1 MKKLLSLVFCGLL
14 LFGCSDKYDDSA
26 LRNDLNDLENRV
38 TKLEELCK
46 QMNTNISSL
55 QKIVEA
61 LQDNLSI
68 SKVEQIS
75 DGYIIHFSDGS
86 TATIK
91 NGKNSED
98 APIIG
103 VKKDTDGIYYWT
115 LDGEWLTDEKGNK
128 VKAQGTDGKDGVDG
142 EDGNDGV
149 DGEDG
154 VDGTNGKDGK
164 DGITPQL
171 KIENGR
177 WMLSMDNGKTWTDIG
192 QATGAD
198 GKDGEDGE
206 DGTDGEDGV
215 DGKDGT
221 NGIFKSVR
229 EDDDNV
235 YFTLE
240 DDSVITIPKSDNS
253 KFAIAFDTTD
263 IAILNGGESKTI
275 SYTITDATENTVVKA
290 IAQDGWKV
298 KVNATSTDKGTITIT
313 APNPI
318 VESEILVFA
327 NDGSYRTVMVSLNCM
342 QGQINIADNSIDAT
356 PAGGTQ
362 EIKLT
367 TNLDYT
373 VEIPDNAQSWLSLA
387 PQTRALREDTIVFEV
402 TANEGIQR
410 FATVALKDEQGNTL
424 QTIIFR
430 QLGTCTEIHVETKGE
445 LENVLADY
453 DYANIESLK
462 ITGVLND
469 VDFLFIYRM
478 MPNLKN
484 LDIAEVNITAL
495 PIQAFYK
502 STNVEN
508 LILPN
513 TLITIGEEMFYQSKL
528 KTVVIPA
535 NATTIG
541 NSAFEQCASLIS
553 IDIPANVETIGT
565 AAFKGCSS
573 LTTVTFE
580 KESQLKTISGG
591 YSNPNYYGVFSD
603 CTALTS
609 IKIPASVKTIEE
621 AAFKGCSSLATVTFE
636 KGSQLKTIGGDSYS
650 SGAFSDC
657 TALTSIEIPAS
668 VETIEAAAFRGC
680 SKLATVTFEK
690 ASQLKT
696 ISTAFSSCPIIS
708 IEIPASVETIETSA
722 FRGCSKLATVTFE
735 KGSQLKTIRSA
746 DSYYPHT
753 YYGAFSFCPIT
764 SIEIPASVE
773 TIEAAAFKGCSS
785 LATVTF
791 EKGSQLKTISGDY
804 STGSTSNYSGV
815 FSDCTALKSIEIP
828 ASVETIEAAAFKG
841 CSSLTTVTFEK
852 ESQLKIIGGGYGYSY
867 SGTFYYYGAFSD
879 CTALKSIEIP
889 ASVETIEVV
898 AFKGCSSLITVT
910 FEKGSQLKII
920 GGGFRSGS
928 YHGAFCQLKNLM
940 TVDMSACTQVKTID
954 EYAFYDDSEL
964 RLFKIGTE
972 TPPTCGSS
980 AFVGINPY
988 SVLKVPSGC
997 ADTYRTTYGW
1007 KNFASIT
1014 GLDE

>member
-1 MKKLLSLVFCGLL
+1 MKKTLSLLMCGLL
-14 LFGCSDKYDDSA
+14 LLGCSDKYDDSA
-26 LRNDLNDLENRV
+26 LRNDLNDLENRL
-38 TKLEELCK
+38 TILEERCK

-55 QKIVEA
+55 QTIVTALQNNDYITSVTPITNDGKIVGYTITFA
-61 LQDNLSI
+61 KNNSI
-68 SKVEQIS
+68 TIYNGT
-75 DGYIIHFSDGS
+75 DGKDGEDGVDGEDG
-86 TATIK
+86 I
-91 NGKNSED
+91 NGKD
-98 APIIG
+98 GVAPTIG

-115 LDGEWLTDEKGNK
+115 LNGDWLTDEKGNK

-142 EDGNDGV
+142 EDGNDGAN
-149 DGEDG
+149 GEDG
-154 VDGTNGKDGK
+154 VDGTNGK

-192 QATGAD
+192 QATGA
-198 GKDGEDGE
+198 

-253 KFAIAFDTTD
+253 TFVIAFNTTD

-290 IAQDGWKV
+290 IAQDGWKA
-298 KVNATSTDKGTITIT
+298 KVNATSADKGTITIT

-373 VEIPDNAQSWLSLA
+373 VEIPDNAKSWLSLA

-580 KESQLKTISGG
+580 KESQLK
-591 YSNPNYYGVFSD
+591 
-603 CTALTS
+603 
-609 IKIPASVKTIEE
+609 
-621 AAFKGCSSLATVTFE
+621 
-636 KGSQLKTIGGDSYS
+636 
-650 SGAFSDC
+650 
-657 TALTSIEIPAS
+657 
-668 VETIEAAAFRGC
+668 
-680 SKLATVTFEK
+680 
-690 ASQLKT
+690 
-696 ISTAFSSCPIIS
+696 
-708 IEIPASVETIETSA
+708 
-722 FRGCSKLATVTFE
+722 
-735 KGSQLKTIRSA
+735 
-746 DSYYPHT
+746 
-753 YYGAFSFCPIT
+753 
-764 SIEIPASVE
+764 
-773 TIEAAAFKGCSS
+773 
-785 LATVTF
+785 
-791 EKGSQLKTISGDY
+791 
-804 STGSTSNYSGV
+804 
-815 FSDCTALKSIEIP
+815 
-828 ASVETIEAAAFKG
+828 
-841 CSSLTTVTFEK
+841 
-852 ESQLKIIGGGYGYSY
+852 IIGGGYGYSY

-889 ASVETIEVV
+889 ASVETIEAA
-898 AFKGCSSLITVT
+898 AFKGCSSLATVT

>member
-38 TKLEELCK
+38 AKLEELCK

-198 GKDGEDGE
+198 GKDGEDGA

-373 VEIPDNAQSWLSLA
+373 VEIPDNAKSWLSLA
-387 PQTRALREDTIVFEV
+387 PETRAMREDTIVFEV

-410 FATVALKDEQGNTL
+410 YATVALKDEQGNIL

-430 QLGTCTEIHVETKGE
+430 QLGMCTEIHVETKGE
-445 LENVLADY
+445 LENELAGY

-495 PIQAFYK
+495 PTQAFYNSK
-502 STNVEN
+502 NVEH

-513 TLITIGEEMFYQSKL
+513 TLITIGEEMFYQSDL
-528 KTVVIPA
+528 RSVVIPT
-535 NATTIG
+535 NVTTVG
-541 NSAFEQCASLIS
+541 YSAF
-553 IDIPANVETIGT
+553 
-565 AAFKGCSS
+565 KRCSS

-580 KESQLKTISGG
+580 KESQLKTIGG
-591 YSNPNYYGVFSD
+591 DYYYGGAFSD

-609 IKIPASVKTIEE
+609 IEIPASVETIGNTAFSDCSSLATVTFEKGSRLKTIGNNAYYRCTSLTSIEIPASVE
-621 AAFKGCSSLATVTFE
+621 TIEKKAFMHCSSLATVTFE
-636 KGSQLKTIGGDSYS
+636 KGSQLKTIAGDSYD
-650 SGAFSDC
+650 GAFSDC

-668 VETIEAAAFRGC
+668 VETIEA
-680 SKLATVTFEK
+680 
-690 ASQLKT
+690 
-696 ISTAFSSCPIIS
+696 TAFK
-708 IEIPASVETIETSA
+708 
-722 FRGCSKLATVTFE
+722 RCSKLATVTFE
-735 KGSQLKTIRSA
+735 KGSQLKTIGGGYYS
-746 DSYYPHT
+746 SYYH
-753 YYGAFSFCPIT
+753 GAFSDCSSLT

-773 TIEAAAFKGCSS
+773 TIEATAFKRCSK

-791 EKGSQLKTISGDY
+791 EKGSQLKTIGGGYY
-804 STGSTSNYSGV
+804 SSYYHGA
-815 FSDCTALKSIEIP
+815 FSDCSSLTSIEIP
-828 ASVETIEAAAFKG
+828 ASVETIEATAFKR
-841 CSSLTTVTFEK
+841 CSKLT
-852 ESQLKIIGGGYGYSY
+852 
-867 SGTFYYYGAFSD
+867 
-879 CTALKSIEIP
+879 
-889 ASVETIEVV
+889 
-898 AFKGCSSLITVT
+898 TVT

-920 GGGFRSGS
+920 GGGFDTNVGYR
-928 YHGAFCQLKNLM
+928 YIYGAFSELKNLM
-940 TVDMSACTQVKTID
+940 TVDMSACTQVEII
-954 EYAFYDDSEL
+954 EECAFYNDPEL
-964 RLFKIGTE
+964 RLFKVSTE
-972 TPPTCGSS
+972 TPPTCENN

-997 ADTYRTTYGW
+997 ANAYKAATGW

>member
-38 TKLEELCK
+38 AKLEELCK

-55 QKIVEA
+55 QKIVDA

-75 DGYIIHFSDGS
+75 DGYIIYFSDGS

-91 NGKNSED
+91 NGKDSGTI
-98 APIIG
+98 PIIG
-103 VKKDTDGIYYWT
+103 VKQDTDGIYYWT

-142 EDGNDGV
+142 EDGNDGAN
-149 DGEDG
+149 GEDG
-154 VDGTNGKDGK
+154 VDGTNGK

-198 GKDGEDGE
+198 G
-206 DGTDGEDGV
+206 TDGEDGV

-240 DDSVITIPKSDNS
+240 DDSIITIPKSDNS
-253 KFAIAFDTTD
+253 EFAIAFDTTD

-275 SYTITDATENTVVKA
+275 SYTITSATKNTVVKA

-636 KGSQLKTIGGDSYS
+636 KGSQLKTI
-650 SGAFSDC
+650 
-657 TALTSIEIPAS
+657 
-668 VETIEAAAFRGC
+668 
-680 SKLATVTFEK
+680 
-690 ASQLKT
+690 
-696 ISTAFSSCPIIS
+696 
-708 IEIPASVETIETSA
+708 
-722 FRGCSKLATVTFE
+722 
-735 KGSQLKTIRSA
+735 RSA

>member
-1 MKKLLSLVFCGLL
+1 MKKLLSLLMCGLL
-14 LFGCSDKYDDSA
+14 LFGCGDKYDDSA

-38 TKLEELCK
+38 AKLEELCK

-55 QKIVEA
+55 QKIVVA

-142 EDGNDGV
+142 EDG
-149 DGEDG
+149 
-154 VDGTNGKDGK
+154 TNGK

-198 GKDGEDGE
+198 G
-206 DGTDGEDGV
+206 TDGEDGI

-221 NGIFKSVR
+221 NGIFKSVT
-229 EDDDNV
+229 EDNDNV

-275 SYTITDATENTVVKA
+275 SYTITDATKNTVVKA

-298 KVNATSTDKGTITIT
+298 KVDATSTDKGTITIT

-342 QGQINIADNSIDAT
+342 QGQINIADNSINAT
-356 PAGGTQ
+356 SAGGTQ

-373 VEIPDNAQSWLSLA
+373 IEIPEDAQSWLSLA
-387 PQTRALREDTIVFEV
+387 PETRALREDTIVFEV
-402 TANEGIQR
+402 TANEGMQR
-410 FATVALKDEQGNTL
+410 YTTVALKDEQGKIL

-430 QLGTCTEIHVETKGE
+430 QLGTCTEVHVETKGE
-445 LENVLADY
+445 LENELAGY

-565 AAFKGCSS
+565 AVFWGCSS
-573 LTTVTFE
+573 LATVTFE
-580 KESQLKTISGG
+580 NGSQLKTIGG
-591 YSNPNYYGVFSD
+591 DSSYYGAFSY

-609 IKIPASVKTIEE
+609 IEIPASVETIEA

-636 KGSQLKTIGGDSYS
+636 NGSQLKTIGGGSSYY
-650 SGAFSDC
+650 GAFSDC

-668 VETIEAAAFRGC
+668 VETIKASAFKGC
-680 SKLATVTFEK
+680 SSLATVTFEN
-690 ASQLKT
+690 
-696 ISTAFSSCPIIS
+696 
-708 IEIPASVETIETSA
+708 
-722 FRGCSKLATVTFE
+722 
-735 KGSQLKTIRSA
+735 GSQLKTIEGGYPSSGTFA
-746 DSYYPHT
+746 DCT
-753 YYGAFSFCPIT
+753 ALT

-791 EKGSQLKTISGDY
+791 EKGSQLKTI
-804 STGSTSNYSGV
+804 
-815 FSDCTALKSIEIP
+815 
-828 ASVETIEAAAFKG
+828 
-841 CSSLTTVTFEK
+841 
-852 ESQLKIIGGGYGYSY
+852 GGGGS
-867 SGTFYYYGAFSD
+867 SYYGAF
-879 CTALKSIEIP
+879 
-889 ASVETIEVV
+889 
-898 AFKGCSSLITVT
+898 G
-910 FEKGSQLKII
+910 
-920 GGGFRSGS
+920 
-928 YHGAFCQLKNLM
+928 QLKNLM
-940 TVDMSACTQVKTID
+940 TVDMSACTQVKTIG
-954 EYAFYDDSEL
+954 ESAFDGDSEL

-972 TPPTCGSS
+972 TPPTCGRD
-980 AFVGINPY
+980 AFSGINPY

-997 ADTYRTTYGW
+997 ADAYKAKSGW
-1007 KNFASIT
+1007 NNFASIT

>member
-1 MKKLLSLVFCGLL
+1 MKKLLSLLMCGLL
-14 LFGCSDKYDDSA
+14 LFGCGDKYDDSA

-38 TKLEELCK
+38 AKLEELCK

-142 EDGNDGV
+142 EDG
-149 DGEDG
+149 
-154 VDGTNGKDGK
+154 TNGK

-198 GKDGEDGE
+198 G
-206 DGTDGEDGV
+206 TDGEDGV

-221 NGIFKSVR
+221 NGIFKSVT
-229 EDDDNV
+229 EDNDNV

-275 SYTITDATENTVVKA
+275 SYTITDATKNTVVKA

-298 KVNATSTDKGTITIT
+298 KVDATSTDKGTITIT

-342 QGQINIADNSIDAT
+342 QGQINIADNSINAT
-356 PAGGTQ
+356 SAGGTQ

-373 VEIPDNAQSWLSLA
+373 IEIPEDAQSWLSLA
-387 PQTRALREDTIVFEV
+387 PETRALREDTIVFEV
-402 TANEGIQR
+402 TANEGMQR
-410 FATVALKDEQGNTL
+410 YTTVALKDEQGKIL

-430 QLGTCTEIHVETKGE
+430 QLGTCTEVHVETKGE
-445 LENVLADY
+445 LENELAGY

-565 AAFKGCSS
+565 AVFWGCSS
-573 LTTVTFE
+573 LT
-580 KESQLKTISGG
+580 
-591 YSNPNYYGVFSD
+591 
-603 CTALTS
+603 
-609 IKIPASVKTIEE
+609 
-621 AAFKGCSSLATVTFE
+621 TVTFE
-636 KGSQLKTIGGDSYS
+636 KGSQLKTIGGGSSSYY
-650 SGAFSDC
+650 GAFSYC

-668 VETIEAAAFRGC
+668 VETIG
-680 SKLATVTFEK
+680 
-690 ASQLKT
+690 AS
-696 ISTAFSSCPIIS
+696 
-708 IEIPASVETIETSA
+708 
-722 FRGCSKLATVTFE
+722 
-735 KGSQLKTIRSA
+735 
-746 DSYYPHT
+746 
-753 YYGAFSFCPIT
+753 
-764 SIEIPASVE
+764 
-773 TIEAAAFKGCSS
+773 AFKGCSS

-791 EKGSQLKTISGDY
+791 ENGSQLKTI
-804 STGSTSNYSGV
+804 
-815 FSDCTALKSIEIP
+815 
-828 ASVETIEAAAFKG
+828 
-841 CSSLTTVTFEK
+841 
-852 ESQLKIIGGGYGYSY
+852 GGGS
-867 SGTFYYYGAFSD
+867 SYYGAF
-879 CTALKSIEIP
+879 
-889 ASVETIEVV
+889 
-898 AFKGCSSLITVT
+898 G
-910 FEKGSQLKII
+910 
-920 GGGFRSGS
+920 
-928 YHGAFCQLKNLM
+928 QLKNLM
-940 TVDMSACTQVKTID
+940 TVDMSACTQVKTIG
-954 EYAFYDDSEL
+954 ESAFDGDSEL

-972 TPPTCGSS
+972 TPPTCGRD
-980 AFVGINPY
+980 AFSGINPY

-997 ADTYRTTYGW
+997 ADAYKAKSGW
-1007 KNFASIT
+1007 NNFASIT

>member
-373 VEIPDNAQSWLSLA
+373 VEIPDNAKSWLSLA
-387 PQTRALREDTIVFEV
+387 PETRAMREDTIVFEV

-410 FATVALKDEQGNTL
+410 YATVALKDEQGNIL

-430 QLGTCTEIHVETKGE
+430 QLGMCTEIHVETKGE
-445 LENVLADY
+445 LENELADY

-495 PIQAFYK
+495 PTQAFYNSK
-502 STNVEN
+502 NVEH

-513 TLITIGEEMFYQSKL
+513 TLITIGEEMFYQSDL
-528 KTVVIPA
+528 RSVVIPT
-535 NATTIG
+535 NVTTVG
-541 NSAFEQCASLIS
+541 YSAF
-553 IDIPANVETIGT
+553 
-565 AAFKGCSS
+565 KRCSS

-580 KESQLKTISGG
+580 KESQLKTIGG
-591 YSNPNYYGVFSD
+591 DYYYGAFSD

-609 IKIPASVKTIEE
+609 IEIPASVETIGNTAFSDCSSLATVTFEKGSRLKTIGNNAYYRCTSLTSIEIPASVE
-621 AAFKGCSSLATVTFE
+621 TIEKKAFMHCSSLATVTFE
-636 KGSQLKTIGGDSYS
+636 KGSQLKTIAGDSYD
-650 SGAFSDC
+650 GAFSDC

-668 VETIEAAAFRGC
+668 VETIEA
-680 SKLATVTFEK
+680 
-690 ASQLKT
+690 
-696 ISTAFSSCPIIS
+696 TAFK
-708 IEIPASVETIETSA
+708 
-722 FRGCSKLATVTFE
+722 RCSKLATVTFE
-735 KGSQLKTIRSA
+735 KGSQLKTIGGGYSSSSHFGTYS
-746 DSYYPHT
+746 D
-753 YYGAFSFCPIT
+753 YYGAFSDCSSLT

-773 TIEAAAFKGCSS
+773 TIEATAFKRCSK

-791 EKGSQLKTISGDY
+791 EKGSQLKTIGGGYSSSSHFGTYSDY
-804 STGSTSNYSGV
+804 YGA
-815 FSDCTALKSIEIP
+815 FSDCSSLTSIEIP
-828 ASVETIEAAAFKG
+828 ASVETIEA
-841 CSSLTTVTFEK
+841 T
-852 ESQLKIIGGGYGYSY
+852 
-867 SGTFYYYGAFSD
+867 AFSD
-879 CTALKSIEIP
+879 CSKLA
-889 ASVETIEVV
+889 
-898 AFKGCSSLITVT
+898 TVT

-920 GGGFRSGS
+920 GGGYSSS
-928 YHGAFCQLKNLM
+928 YYYGAFLGCSSL
-940 TVDMSACTQVKTID
+940 TSIEIPASVETI
-954 EYAFYDDSEL
+954 EATAFKRCIY
-964 RLFKIGTE
+964 
-972 TPPTCGSS
+972 
-980 AFVGINPY
+980 NH
-988 SVLKVPSGC
+988 
-997 ADTYRTTYGW
+997 RTTKTNQKYPSV
-1007 KNFASIT
+1007 N
-1014 GLDE
+1014 L

>member
-1 MKKLLSLVFCGLL
+1 MKKLLSLLMCGLL
-14 LFGCSDKYDDSA
+14 LFGCGDKYDDSA

-38 TKLEELCK
+38 AKLEELCK

-142 EDGNDGV
+142 EDG
-149 DGEDG
+149 
-154 VDGTNGKDGK
+154 TNGK

-198 GKDGEDGE
+198 G
-206 DGTDGEDGV
+206 TDGEDGV

-221 NGIFKSVR
+221 NGIFKSVT
-229 EDDDNV
+229 EDNDNV

-275 SYTITDATENTVVKA
+275 SYTITDATKNTVVKA

-298 KVNATSTDKGTITIT
+298 KVDATSTDKGTITIT

-342 QGQINIADNSIDAT
+342 QGQINIADNSINAT
-356 PAGGTQ
+356 SAGGTQ

-373 VEIPDNAQSWLSLA
+373 IEIPEDAQSWLSLA
-387 PQTRALREDTIVFEV
+387 PETRALREDTIVFEV
-402 TANEGIQR
+402 TANEGMQR
-410 FATVALKDEQGNTL
+410 YTTVALKDEQGKIL

-430 QLGTCTEIHVETKGE
+430 QLGTCTEVHVETKGE
-445 LENVLADY
+445 LENELAGY

-565 AAFKGCSS
+565 A
-573 LTTVTFE
+573 
-580 KESQLKTISGG
+580 
-591 YSNPNYYGVFSD
+591 VFW
-603 CTALTS
+603 
-609 IKIPASVKTIEE
+609 
-621 AAFKGCSSLATVTFE
+621 GCSSLATVTFE
-636 KGSQLKTIGGDSYS
+636 NGSQLKTIGGGSYS

-668 VETIEAAAFRGC
+668 VETIEAAAFKGC
-680 SKLATVTFEK
+680 SSLATVTFENG
-690 ASQLKT
+690 SQLKT
-696 ISTAFSSCPIIS
+696 IGGGSYSSGAFSDCTALTS
-708 IEIPASVETIETSA
+708 IEIPASVETIEAAA
-722 FRGCSKLATVTFE
+722 FKGCSSLATVTFE
-735 KGSQLKTIRSA
+735 NGSQLKTIGGG
-746 DSYYPHT
+746 SYSS
-753 YYGAFSFCPIT
+753 GAFSDCTALTSIEIPASVETIKASAFKGCSSLATVTFENGSQLKTIEGGYPSSGTFADCTALT

-791 EKGSQLKTISGDY
+791 EKGSQLKTI
-804 STGSTSNYSGV
+804 
-815 FSDCTALKSIEIP
+815 
-828 ASVETIEAAAFKG
+828 
-841 CSSLTTVTFEK
+841 
-852 ESQLKIIGGGYGYSY
+852 GGGGS
-867 SGTFYYYGAFSD
+867 SYYGAF
-879 CTALKSIEIP
+879 
-889 ASVETIEVV
+889 
-898 AFKGCSSLITVT
+898 G
-910 FEKGSQLKII
+910 
-920 GGGFRSGS
+920 
-928 YHGAFCQLKNLM
+928 QLKNLM
-940 TVDMSACTQVKTID
+940 TVDMSACTQVKTIG
-954 EYAFYDDSEL
+954 ESAFDGDSEL

-972 TPPTCGSS
+972 TPPTCGRD
-980 AFVGINPY
+980 AFSGINPY

-997 ADTYRTTYGW
+997 ADAYKAKSGW
-1007 KNFASIT
+1007 NNFASIT

>member
-1 MKKLLSLVFCGLL
+1 MKKLLSLLMCGLL
-14 LFGCSDKYDDSA
+14 LFGCGDKYDDSA

-38 TKLEELCK
+38 AKLEELCK

-142 EDGNDGV
+142 EDG
-149 DGEDG
+149 
-154 VDGTNGKDGK
+154 TNGK

-198 GKDGEDGE
+198 G
-206 DGTDGEDGV
+206 TDGEDGV

-221 NGIFKSVR
+221 NGIFKSVT
-229 EDDDNV
+229 EDNDNV

-275 SYTITDATENTVVKA
+275 SYTITDATKNTVVKA

-298 KVNATSTDKGTITIT
+298 KVDATSTDKGTITIT

-342 QGQINIADNSIDAT
+342 QGQINIADNSINAT
-356 PAGGTQ
+356 SAGGTQ

-373 VEIPDNAQSWLSLA
+373 IEIPEDAQSWLSLA
-387 PQTRALREDTIVFEV
+387 PETRALREDTIVFEV
-402 TANEGIQR
+402 TANEGMQR
-410 FATVALKDEQGNTL
+410 YTTVALKDEQGKIL

-430 QLGTCTEIHVETKGE
+430 QLGTCTEVHVETKGE
-445 LENVLADY
+445 LENELAGY

-565 AAFKGCSS
+565 A
-573 LTTVTFE
+573 
-580 KESQLKTISGG
+580 
-591 YSNPNYYGVFSD
+591 VFW
-603 CTALTS
+603 
-609 IKIPASVKTIEE
+609 
-621 AAFKGCSSLATVTFE
+621 GCSSLATVTFE
-636 KGSQLKTIGGDSYS
+636 NGSQLKTIGGGSSYY
-650 SGAFSDC
+650 GAFSDC
-657 TALTSIEIPAS
+657 TAL
-668 VETIEAAAFRGC
+668 
-680 SKLATVTFEK
+680 
-690 ASQLKT
+690 
-696 ISTAFSSCPIIS
+696 
-708 IEIPASVETIETSA
+708 
-722 FRGCSKLATVTFE
+722 
-735 KGSQLKTIRSA
+735 
-746 DSYYPHT
+746 
-753 YYGAFSFCPIT
+753 T

-791 EKGSQLKTISGDY
+791 ENGSQLKTIGG
-804 STGSTSNYSGV
+804 GSSYYGA
-815 FSDCTALKSIEIP
+815 FSDCTALTSIEIP
-828 ASVETIEAAAFKG
+828 ASVETIEAAAFCFESVGTGGITATSIRNQIKSAMEEYPAVCG
-841 CSSLTTVTFEK
+841 VKAESELDGQTAKIRATVRFQQAGNYKIACVLTENDIQKTNNETLPVFNHV
-852 ESQLKIIGGGYGYSY
+852 LR
-867 SGTFYYYGAFSD
+867 
-879 CTALKSIEIP
+879 TALTDMQGVAIEP
-889 ASVETIEVV
+889 AVAEAGERSFDFEVTLNNGWDSRNCEFVIYVFKEEEDAAFIVNNGAVCPVGGKVDYKYESVE
-898 AFKGCSSLITVT
+898 
-910 FEKGSQLKII
+910 
-920 GGGFRSGS
+920 
-928 YHGAFCQLKNLM
+928 
-940 TVDMSACTQVKTID
+940 
-954 EYAFYDDSEL
+954 
-964 RLFKIGTE
+964 
-972 TPPTCGSS
+972 
-980 AFVGINPY
+980 
-988 SVLKVPSGC
+988 
-997 ADTYRTTYGW
+997 
-1007 KNFASIT
+1007 
-1014 GLDE
+1014 

>member
-1 MKKLLSLVFCGLL
+1 MKKLLSLLMCGLL
-14 LFGCSDKYDDSA
+14 LFGCGDKYDDSA

-38 TKLEELCK
+38 AKLEELCK

-142 EDGNDGV
+142 EDG
-149 DGEDG
+149 
-154 VDGTNGKDGK
+154 TNGK

-198 GKDGEDGE
+198 G
-206 DGTDGEDGV
+206 TDGEDGV

-221 NGIFKSVR
+221 NGIFKSVT
-229 EDDDNV
+229 EDNDNV

-275 SYTITDATENTVVKA
+275 SYTITDATKNTVVKA

-298 KVNATSTDKGTITIT
+298 KVDATSTDKGTITIT

-342 QGQINIADNSIDAT
+342 QGQINIADNSINAT
-356 PAGGTQ
+356 SAGGTQ

-373 VEIPDNAQSWLSLA
+373 IEIPEDAQSWLSLA
-387 PQTRALREDTIVFEV
+387 PETRALREDTIVFEV
-402 TANEGIQR
+402 TANEGMQR
-410 FATVALKDEQGNTL
+410 YTTVALKDEQGKIL

-430 QLGTCTEIHVETKGE
+430 QLGTCTEVHVETKGE
-445 LENVLADY
+445 LENELAGY

-565 AAFKGCSS
+565 AVFWGCSS
-573 LTTVTFE
+573 LATVTFE
-580 KESQLKTISGG
+580 NGSQLKTIGG
-591 YSNPNYYGVFSD
+591 GSSYYGAFSY

-609 IKIPASVKTIEE
+609 IEIPASVETIEA

-636 KGSQLKTIGGDSYS
+636 NGSQLKTIGGGSYS

-668 VETIEAAAFRGC
+668 VETIKASAFKGC
-680 SKLATVTFEK
+680 SSLATVTFEN
-690 ASQLKT
+690 
-696 ISTAFSSCPIIS
+696 
-708 IEIPASVETIETSA
+708 
-722 FRGCSKLATVTFE
+722 
-735 KGSQLKTIRSA
+735 GSQLKTIEGGYPSSGTFA
-746 DSYYPHT
+746 DCT
-753 YYGAFSFCPIT
+753 ALT

-791 EKGSQLKTISGDY
+791 EKGSQLKTI
-804 STGSTSNYSGV
+804 
-815 FSDCTALKSIEIP
+815 
-828 ASVETIEAAAFKG
+828 
-841 CSSLTTVTFEK
+841 
-852 ESQLKIIGGGYGYSY
+852 GGGGS
-867 SGTFYYYGAFSD
+867 SYYGAF
-879 CTALKSIEIP
+879 
-889 ASVETIEVV
+889 
-898 AFKGCSSLITVT
+898 G
-910 FEKGSQLKII
+910 
-920 GGGFRSGS
+920 
-928 YHGAFCQLKNLM
+928 QLKNLM
-940 TVDMSACTQVKTID
+940 TVDMSACTQVKTIG
-954 EYAFYDDSEL
+954 ESAFDGDSEL

-972 TPPTCGSS
+972 TPPTCGRD
-980 AFVGINPY
+980 AFSGINPY

-997 ADTYRTTYGW
+997 ADAYKAKSGW
-1007 KNFASIT
+1007 NNFASIT

>member
-38 TKLEELCK
+38 AKLEELCK

-55 QKIVEA
+55 QKIVDA

-75 DGYIIHFSDGS
+75 DGYIIYFSDGS

-91 NGKNSED
+91 NGKDSGTI
-98 APIIG
+98 PIIG
-103 VKKDTDGIYYWT
+103 VKQDTDGIYYWT

-142 EDGNDGV
+142 EDGNDGI

-198 GKDGEDGE
+198 G
-206 DGTDGEDGV
+206 TDGEDGV

-240 DDSVITIPKSDNS
+240 DDSIITIPKSDNS
-253 KFAIAFDTTD
+253 EFAIAFDTTD

-275 SYTITDATENTVVKA
+275 SYTITSATKNTVVKA

-342 QGQINIADNSIDAT
+342 QGQINIADNSINAT
-356 PAGGTQ
+356 SAGGTQ

-373 VEIPDNAQSWLSLA
+373 IEIPEDAQSWLSLA
-387 PQTRALREDTIVFEV
+387 PETRALREDTIVFEV
-402 TANEGIQR
+402 TANEGMQR
-410 FATVALKDEQGNTL
+410 YTTVALKDEQGKIL

-430 QLGTCTEIHVETKGE
+430 QLGTCTEVHVETKGE
-445 LENVLADY
+445 LENELAGY

-668 VETIEAAAFRGC
+668 VETIEAAAFKGC

-708 IEIPASVETIETSA
+708 IEIPASVETIEASA

>member
-1 MKKLLSLVFCGLL
+1 MKKLLSLLMCGLL
-14 LFGCSDKYDDSA
+14 LFGCGDKYDDSA

-55 QKIVEA
+55 QKIVDA

-75 DGYIIHFSDGS
+75 DGYIIYFSDGS

-91 NGKNSED
+91 NGKDSGD
-98 APIIG
+98 APVIG
-103 VKKDTDGIYYWT
+103 VKQDTDGCYYWT

-128 VKAQGTDGKDGVDG
+128 VKAQGTDGKDGIDG

-198 GKDGEDGE
+198 GKDGEDGA

-221 NGIFKSVR
+221 NGIFKSVT

-253 KFAIAFDTTD
+253 KFAIAFDATD

-275 SYTITDATENTVVKA
+275 FYTITGATENTVVKA
-290 IAQDGWKV
+290 IAQDGWKA
-298 KVNATSTDKGTITIT
+298 KVNATSADKGTITIT

-373 VEIPDNAQSWLSLA
+373 VEIPDNAKSWLSLA
-387 PQTRALREDTIVFEV
+387 PQTRAMREDTIVFEV

-410 FATVALKDEQGNTL
+410 YATVALKDEQGNTL

-445 LENVLADY
+445 LENELAGY

-495 PIQAFYK
+495 PTQAFCE
-502 STNVEN
+502 STNVEE

-513 TLITIGEEMFYQSKL
+513 TLITIGEKMFYRSELKSVVISANVTTIENIAFWDCSKL
-528 KTVVIPA
+528 T
-535 NATTIG
+535 
-541 NSAFEQCASLIS
+541 
-553 IDIPANVETIGT
+553 
-565 AAFKGCSS
+565 
-573 LTTVTFE
+573 
-580 KESQLKTISGG
+580 
-591 YSNPNYYGVFSD
+591 
-603 CTALTS
+603 
-609 IKIPASVKTIEE
+609 
-621 AAFKGCSSLATVTFE
+621 TVTFE
-636 KGSQLKTIGGDSYS
+636 KGSQLKTIGGGYS
-650 SGAFSDC
+650 SSYYHGAFSDC
-657 TALTSIEIPAS
+657 SSLTSIEIPAS
-668 VETIEAAAFRGC
+668 VETVEAAAFSDC
-680 SKLATVTFEK
+680 
-690 ASQLKT
+690 SQL
-696 ISTAFSSCPIIS
+696 A
-708 IEIPASVETIETSA
+708 
-722 FRGCSKLATVTFE
+722 
-735 KGSQLKTIRSA
+735 
-746 DSYYPHT
+746 
-753 YYGAFSFCPIT
+753 
-764 SIEIPASVE
+764 
-773 TIEAAAFKGCSS
+773 
-785 LATVTF
+785 
-791 EKGSQLKTISGDY
+791 
-804 STGSTSNYSGV
+804 
-815 FSDCTALKSIEIP
+815 
-828 ASVETIEAAAFKG
+828 
-841 CSSLTTVTFEK
+841 
-852 ESQLKIIGGGYGYSY
+852 
-867 SGTFYYYGAFSD
+867 
-879 CTALKSIEIP
+879 
-889 ASVETIEVV
+889 
-898 AFKGCSSLITVT
+898 TVT

-920 GGGFRSGS
+920 GGGYSSSYYYGAFLGCSSLTSIEIPASVETIEATAFKRCSKLTTVTFEKGS
-928 YHGAFCQLKNLM
+928 QLKTIGGGYSSSYYHGAFSDCSSLTSIEIPASVETVEAAAFSDCSQLATVTFEKGSQLKIIGGGYSSSYYYGAFLGCSSLTSIEIPASVETIEATAFKRCSKLTTVTFEKGSQLKTIGGGFDTNVGYRYIYGAFSELKNLM
-940 TVDMSACTQVKTID
+940 TVDMSACTQVEII
-954 EYAFYDDSEL
+954 EECAFYNDPEL
-964 RLFKIGTE
+964 RLFKVSTK
-972 TPPTCGSS
+972 TPPTCENN

-997 ADTYRTTYGW
+997 ANAYKAATGW

>member
-1 MKKLLSLVFCGLL
+1 MKKLLSLLMCGLL
-14 LFGCSDKYDDSA
+14 LFGCGDKYDDSA

-38 TKLEELCK
+38 AKLEELCK

-142 EDGNDGV
+142 EDG
-149 DGEDG
+149 
-154 VDGTNGKDGK
+154 TNGK

-198 GKDGEDGE
+198 G
-206 DGTDGEDGV
+206 TDGEDGV

-221 NGIFKSVR
+221 NGIFKSVT
-229 EDDDNV
+229 EDNDNV

-275 SYTITDATENTVVKA
+275 SYTITDATKNTVVKA

-298 KVNATSTDKGTITIT
+298 KVDATSTDKGTITIT

-342 QGQINIADNSIDAT
+342 QGQINIADNSINAT
-356 PAGGTQ
+356 SAGGTQ

-373 VEIPDNAQSWLSLA
+373 IEIPEDAQSWLSLA
-387 PQTRALREDTIVFEV
+387 PETRALREDTIVFEV
-402 TANEGIQR
+402 TANEGMQR
-410 FATVALKDEQGNTL
+410 YTTVALKDEQGKIL

-430 QLGTCTEIHVETKGE
+430 QLGTCTEVHVETKGE
-445 LENVLADY
+445 LENELAGY

-502 STNVEN
+502 STNVEH

-565 AAFKGCSS
+565 AVFWGCSS
-573 LTTVTFE
+573 LT
-580 KESQLKTISGG
+580 
-591 YSNPNYYGVFSD
+591 
-603 CTALTS
+603 
-609 IKIPASVKTIEE
+609 
-621 AAFKGCSSLATVTFE
+621 TVTFE
-636 KGSQLKTIGGDSYS
+636 KGSQLKTIGGGSSYY
-650 SGAFSDC
+650 GAFSYCTALTSIEIPASVETIGASAFKGCSKLATVTFEKESQLKTIGGGYSEPNYYGAFSYCTALTSIEIPASVETIGASAFKGCSKLATVTFEKESQLKTIGGGYSEPNYYGVFSDC

-668 VETIEAAAFRGC
+668 VETIEAAAFKGC
-680 SKLATVTFEK
+680 SSLATVTFEN
-690 ASQLKT
+690 
-696 ISTAFSSCPIIS
+696 
-708 IEIPASVETIETSA
+708 
-722 FRGCSKLATVTFE
+722 
-735 KGSQLKTIRSA
+735 GSQLKTIEGGYPSSGTFA
-746 DSYYPHT
+746 DCT
-753 YYGAFSFCPIT
+753 ALT

-791 EKGSQLKTISGDY
+791 EKGSQLKTI
-804 STGSTSNYSGV
+804 
-815 FSDCTALKSIEIP
+815 
-828 ASVETIEAAAFKG
+828 
-841 CSSLTTVTFEK
+841 
-852 ESQLKIIGGGYGYSY
+852 GGGGS
-867 SGTFYYYGAFSD
+867 SYYGAF
-879 CTALKSIEIP
+879 
-889 ASVETIEVV
+889 
-898 AFKGCSSLITVT
+898 G
-910 FEKGSQLKII
+910 
-920 GGGFRSGS
+920 
-928 YHGAFCQLKNLM
+928 QLKNLM
-940 TVDMSACTQVKTID
+940 TVDMSACTQVKTIG
-954 EYAFYDDSEL
+954 ESAFDGDSEL

-972 TPPTCGSS
+972 TPPTCGRD
-980 AFVGINPY
+980 AFSGINPY

-997 ADTYRTTYGW
+997 ADAYKAKSGW
-1007 KNFASIT
+1007 NNFASIT

>member
-38 TKLEELCK
+38 AKLEELCK

-55 QKIVEA
+55 QKIVVA

-142 EDGNDGV
+142 EDG
-149 DGEDG
+149 
-154 VDGTNGKDGK
+154 TNGK

-198 GKDGEDGE
+198 G
-206 DGTDGEDGV
+206 TDGEDGV

-221 NGIFKSVR
+221 NGIFKSVT
-229 EDDDNV
+229 EDNDNV

-275 SYTITDATENTVVKA
+275 SYTITDATKNTVVKA

-298 KVNATSTDKGTITIT
+298 KVDATSTDKGTITIT

-342 QGQINIADNSIDAT
+342 QGQINIADNSINAT
-356 PAGGTQ
+356 SAGGTQ

-373 VEIPDNAQSWLSLA
+373 IEIPEDAQSWLSLA
-387 PQTRALREDTIVFEV
+387 PETRALREDTIVFEV
-402 TANEGIQR
+402 TANEGMQR
-410 FATVALKDEQGNTL
+410 YTTVALKDEQGKIL

-430 QLGTCTEIHVETKGE
+430 QLGTCTEVHVETKGE
-445 LENVLADY
+445 LENELAGY

-513 TLITIGEEMFYQSKL
+513 TLITIGEEMF
-528 KTVVIPA
+528 
-535 NATTIG
+535 
-541 NSAFEQCASLIS
+541 
-553 IDIPANVETIGT
+553 
-565 AAFKGCSS
+565 
-573 LTTVTFE
+573 
-580 KESQLKTISGG
+580 
-591 YSNPNYYGVFSD
+591 
-603 CTALTS
+603 
-609 IKIPASVKTIEE
+609 
-621 AAFKGCSSLATVTFE
+621 KGCSSLATVTFE
-636 KGSQLKTIGGDSYS
+636 KGSQLKTIGGGGS
-650 SGAFSDC
+650 S
-657 TALTSIEIPAS
+657 
-668 VETIEAAAFRGC
+668 
-680 SKLATVTFEK
+680 
-690 ASQLKT
+690 
-696 ISTAFSSCPIIS
+696 
-708 IEIPASVETIETSA
+708 
-722 FRGCSKLATVTFE
+722 
-735 KGSQLKTIRSA
+735 
-746 DSYYPHT
+746 
-753 YYGAFSFCPIT
+753 YYGAF
-764 SIEIPASVE
+764 
-773 TIEAAAFKGCSS
+773 G
-785 LATVTF
+785 
-791 EKGSQLKTISGDY
+791 
-804 STGSTSNYSGV
+804 
-815 FSDCTALKSIEIP
+815 
-828 ASVETIEAAAFKG
+828 
-841 CSSLTTVTFEK
+841 
-852 ESQLKIIGGGYGYSY
+852 
-867 SGTFYYYGAFSD
+867 
-879 CTALKSIEIP
+879 
-889 ASVETIEVV
+889 
-898 AFKGCSSLITVT
+898 
-910 FEKGSQLKII
+910 
-920 GGGFRSGS
+920 
-928 YHGAFCQLKNLM
+928 QLKNLM
-940 TVDMSACTQVKTID
+940 TVDMSACTQVKTIG
-954 EYAFYDDSEL
+954 ESAFDGDSEL

-972 TPPTCGSS
+972 TPPTCGRD
-980 AFVGINPY
+980 AFSGINPY

-997 ADTYRTTYGW
+997 ADAYKAKSGW
-1007 KNFASIT
+1007 NNFASIT

>member
-1 MKKLLSLVFCGLL
+1 MKKLLSLLMCGLL
-14 LFGCSDKYDDSA
+14 LFGCGDKYDDSA

-38 TKLEELCK
+38 AKLEELCK

-142 EDGNDGV
+142 EDG
-149 DGEDG
+149 
-154 VDGTNGKDGK
+154 TNGK

-198 GKDGEDGE
+198 G
-206 DGTDGEDGV
+206 TDGEDGV

-221 NGIFKSVR
+221 NGIFKSVT
-229 EDDDNV
+229 EDNDNV

-275 SYTITDATENTVVKA
+275 SYTITDATKNTVVKA

-298 KVNATSTDKGTITIT
+298 KVDATSTDKGTITIT

-342 QGQINIADNSIDAT
+342 QGQINIADNSINAT
-356 PAGGTQ
+356 SAGGTQ

-373 VEIPDNAQSWLSLA
+373 IEIPEDAQSWLSLA
-387 PQTRALREDTIVFEV
+387 PETRALREDTIVFEV
-402 TANEGIQR
+402 TANEGMQR
-410 FATVALKDEQGNTL
+410 YTTVALKDEQGKIL

-430 QLGTCTEIHVETKGE
+430 QLGTCTEVHVETKGE
-445 LENVLADY
+445 LENELAGY

-565 AAFKGCSS
+565 AVFWGC
-573 LTTVTFE
+573 
-580 KESQLKTISGG
+580 I
-591 YSNPNYYGVFSD
+591 
-603 CTALTS
+603 
-609 IKIPASVKTIEE
+609 
-621 AAFKGCSSLATVTFE
+621 
-636 KGSQLKTIGGDSYS
+636 
-650 SGAFSDC
+650 
-657 TALTSIEIPAS
+657 
-668 VETIEAAAFRGC
+668 
-680 SKLATVTFEK
+680 
-690 ASQLKT
+690 
-696 ISTAFSSCPIIS
+696 
-708 IEIPASVETIETSA
+708 
-722 FRGCSKLATVTFE
+722 
-735 KGSQLKTIRSA
+735 
-746 DSYYPHT
+746 
-753 YYGAFSFCPIT
+753 
-764 SIEIPASVE
+764 
-773 TIEAAAFKGCSS
+773 
-785 LATVTF
+785 
-791 EKGSQLKTISGDY
+791 
-804 STGSTSNYSGV
+804 
-815 FSDCTALKSIEIP
+815 
-828 ASVETIEAAAFKG
+828 
-841 CSSLTTVTFEK
+841 
-852 ESQLKIIGGGYGYSY
+852 
-867 SGTFYYYGAFSD
+867 
-879 CTALKSIEIP
+879 
-889 ASVETIEVV
+889 
-898 AFKGCSSLITVT
+898 
-910 FEKGSQLKII
+910 
-920 GGGFRSGS
+920 
-928 YHGAFCQLKNLM
+928 
-940 TVDMSACTQVKTID
+940 
-954 EYAFYDDSEL
+954 
-964 RLFKIGTE
+964 
-972 TPPTCGSS
+972 
-980 AFVGINPY
+980 
-988 SVLKVPSGC
+988 
-997 ADTYRTTYGW
+997 
-1007 KNFASIT
+1007 
-1014 GLDE
+1014 

>member
-1 MKKLLSLVFCGLL
+1 MKKLLSLLMCGLL
-14 LFGCSDKYDDSA
+14 LFGCGDKYDDSA

-38 TKLEELCK
+38 AKLEELCK

-142 EDGNDGV
+142 EDG
-149 DGEDG
+149 
-154 VDGTNGKDGK
+154 TNGK

-198 GKDGEDGE
+198 G
-206 DGTDGEDGV
+206 TDGEDGV

-221 NGIFKSVR
+221 NGIFKSVT
-229 EDDDNV
+229 EDNDNV

-275 SYTITDATENTVVKA
+275 SYTITDATKNTVVKA

-298 KVNATSTDKGTITIT
+298 KVDATSTDKGTITIT

-342 QGQINIADNSIDAT
+342 QGQINIADNSINAT
-356 PAGGTQ
+356 SAGGTQ

-373 VEIPDNAQSWLSLA
+373 IEIPEDAQSWLSLA
-387 PQTRALREDTIVFEV
+387 PETRALREDTIVFEV
-402 TANEGIQR
+402 TANEGMQR
-410 FATVALKDEQGNTL
+410 YTTVALKDEQGKIL

-430 QLGTCTEIHVETKGE
+430 QLGTCTEVHVETKGE
-445 LENVLADY
+445 LENELAGY

-565 AAFKGCSS
+565 A
-573 LTTVTFE
+573 
-580 KESQLKTISGG
+580 
-591 YSNPNYYGVFSD
+591 VFW
-603 CTALTS
+603 
-609 IKIPASVKTIEE
+609 
-621 AAFKGCSSLATVTFE
+621 GCSSLATVTFE
-636 KGSQLKTIGGDSYS
+636 NGSQLKTIGGGS
-650 SGAFSDC
+650 S
-657 TALTSIEIPAS
+657 
-668 VETIEAAAFRGC
+668 
-680 SKLATVTFEK
+680 
-690 ASQLKT
+690 
-696 ISTAFSSCPIIS
+696 
-708 IEIPASVETIETSA
+708 
-722 FRGCSKLATVTFE
+722 
-735 KGSQLKTIRSA
+735 
-746 DSYYPHT
+746 
-753 YYGAFSFCPIT
+753 YYGAFSYCTALT

-791 EKGSQLKTISGDY
+791 ENGSQLKTIGG
-804 STGSTSNYSGV
+804 GSSYYGA
-815 FSDCTALKSIEIP
+815 FSDCTALTSIEIPASVETIKASAFKGCSSLATVTFENGSQLKTIEGGYPSSGTFADCTALTSIEIP

-841 CSSLTTVTFEK
+841 CSSLATVTFENG
-852 ESQLKIIGGGYGYSY
+852 SQLKTIGGGGS
-867 SGTFYYYGAFSD
+867 SYYGAF
-879 CTALKSIEIP
+879 
-889 ASVETIEVV
+889 
-898 AFKGCSSLITVT
+898 G
-910 FEKGSQLKII
+910 
-920 GGGFRSGS
+920 
-928 YHGAFCQLKNLM
+928 QLKNLM
-940 TVDMSACTQVKTID
+940 TVDMSACTQVKTIG
-954 EYAFYDDSEL
+954 ESAFDGDSEL

-972 TPPTCGSS
+972 TPPTCGRD
-980 AFVGINPY
+980 AFSGINPY

-997 ADTYRTTYGW
+997 ADAYKAKSGW
-1007 KNFASIT
+1007 NNFASIT

>member
-1 MKKLLSLVFCGLL
+1 MKKLLSLLMCGLL
-14 LFGCSDKYDDSA
+14 LFGCGDKYDDSA

-38 TKLEELCK
+38 AKLEELCK

-142 EDGNDGV
+142 EDG
-149 DGEDG
+149 
-154 VDGTNGKDGK
+154 TNGK

-198 GKDGEDGE
+198 G
-206 DGTDGEDGV
+206 TDGEDGV

-221 NGIFKSVR
+221 NGIFKSVT
-229 EDDDNV
+229 EDNDNV

-275 SYTITDATENTVVKA
+275 SYTITDATKNTVVKA

-298 KVNATSTDKGTITIT
+298 KVDATSTDKGTITIT

-342 QGQINIADNSIDAT
+342 QGQINIADNSINAT
-356 PAGGTQ
+356 SAGGTQ

-373 VEIPDNAQSWLSLA
+373 IEIPEDAQSWLSLA
-387 PQTRALREDTIVFEV
+387 PETRALREDTIVFEV
-402 TANEGIQR
+402 TANEGMQR
-410 FATVALKDEQGNTL
+410 YTTVALKDEQGKIL

-430 QLGTCTEIHVETKGE
+430 QLGTCTEVHVETKGE
-445 LENVLADY
+445 LENELAGY

-565 AAFKGCSS
+565 A
-573 LTTVTFE
+573 
-580 KESQLKTISGG
+580 
-591 YSNPNYYGVFSD
+591 VF
-603 CTALTS
+603 L
-609 IKIPASVKTIEE
+609 
-621 AAFKGCSSLATVTFE
+621 FCSSLATVTFE
-636 KGSQLKTIGGDSYS
+636 KGSQLKTIGGGGS
-650 SGAFSDC
+650 S
-657 TALTSIEIPAS
+657 
-668 VETIEAAAFRGC
+668 
-680 SKLATVTFEK
+680 
-690 ASQLKT
+690 
-696 ISTAFSSCPIIS
+696 
-708 IEIPASVETIETSA
+708 
-722 FRGCSKLATVTFE
+722 
-735 KGSQLKTIRSA
+735 
-746 DSYYPHT
+746 
-753 YYGAFSFCPIT
+753 YYGAF
-764 SIEIPASVE
+764 
-773 TIEAAAFKGCSS
+773 G
-785 LATVTF
+785 
-791 EKGSQLKTISGDY
+791 
-804 STGSTSNYSGV
+804 
-815 FSDCTALKSIEIP
+815 
-828 ASVETIEAAAFKG
+828 
-841 CSSLTTVTFEK
+841 
-852 ESQLKIIGGGYGYSY
+852 
-867 SGTFYYYGAFSD
+867 
-879 CTALKSIEIP
+879 
-889 ASVETIEVV
+889 
-898 AFKGCSSLITVT
+898 
-910 FEKGSQLKII
+910 
-920 GGGFRSGS
+920 
-928 YHGAFCQLKNLM
+928 QLKNLM
-940 TVDMSACTQVKTID
+940 TVDMSACTQVKTIG
-954 EYAFYDDSEL
+954 ESAFDGDSEL

-972 TPPTCGSS
+972 TPPTCGRD
-980 AFVGINPY
+980 AFSGINPY

-997 ADTYRTTYGW
+997 ADAYKAKSGW
-1007 KNFASIT
+1007 NNFASIT

>member
-128 VKAQGTDGKDGVDG
+128 VKAQGT
-142 EDGNDGV
+142 

-373 VEIPDNAQSWLSLA
+373 VEIPDNAKSWLSLA
-387 PQTRALREDTIVFEV
+387 PETRAMREDTIVFEV

-410 FATVALKDEQGNTL
+410 YATVALKDEQGNIL

-430 QLGTCTEIHVETKGE
+430 QLGMCTEIHVETKGE
-445 LENVLADY
+445 LENELADY

-495 PIQAFYK
+495 PTQAFYNSK
-502 STNVEN
+502 NVEH

-513 TLITIGEEMFYQSKL
+513 TLITIGEEMFYQSDL
-528 KTVVIPA
+528 RSVVIPT
-535 NATTIG
+535 NVTTVG
-541 NSAFEQCASLIS
+541 YSAF
-553 IDIPANVETIGT
+553 
-565 AAFKGCSS
+565 KRCSS

-580 KESQLKTISGG
+580 KESQLKTIGG
-591 YSNPNYYGVFSD
+591 DYYYGAFSD

-609 IKIPASVKTIEE
+609 IEIPASVETIGNTAFSDCSSLATVTFEKGSRLKTIGNNAYYRCTSLTSIEIPASVE
-621 AAFKGCSSLATVTFE
+621 TIEKKAFMHCSSLATVTFE
-636 KGSQLKTIGGDSYS
+636 KGSQLKTIAGDSYD
-650 SGAFSDC
+650 GAFSDC

-668 VETIEAAAFRGC
+668 VETIEA
-680 SKLATVTFEK
+680 
-690 ASQLKT
+690 
-696 ISTAFSSCPIIS
+696 TAFK
-708 IEIPASVETIETSA
+708 
-722 FRGCSKLATVTFE
+722 RCSKLATVTFE
-735 KGSQLKTIRSA
+735 KGSQLKTIGGGYSSSSHFGTYS
-746 DSYYPHT
+746 D
-753 YYGAFSFCPIT
+753 YYGAFSDCSSLT

-773 TIEAAAFKGCSS
+773 TIEATAFKRCS
-785 LATVTF
+785 
-791 EKGSQLKTISGDY
+791 K
-804 STGSTSNYSGV
+804 
-815 FSDCTALKSIEIP
+815 
-828 ASVETIEAAAFKG
+828 
-841 CSSLTTVTFEK
+841 LT
-852 ESQLKIIGGGYGYSY
+852 
-867 SGTFYYYGAFSD
+867 
-879 CTALKSIEIP
+879 
-889 ASVETIEVV
+889 
-898 AFKGCSSLITVT
+898 TVT

-920 GGGFRSGS
+920 GGGFDTNVGYR
-928 YHGAFCQLKNLM
+928 YIYGAFSELKNLM
-940 TVDMSACTQVKTID
+940 TVDMSACTQVEII
-954 EYAFYDDSEL
+954 EECAFYNDPEL
-964 RLFKIGTE
+964 RLFKVSTE
-972 TPPTCGSS
+972 TPPTCENN

-997 ADTYRTTYGW
+997 ANAYKAATGW

>member
-1 MKKLLSLVFCGLL
+1 MLCGLL

-154 VDGTNGKDGK
+154 TDGTNGK

-198 GKDGEDGE
+198 G
-206 DGTDGEDGV
+206 TDGEDGV

-240 DDSVITIPKSDNS
+240 DDSIITIPKSDNS
-253 KFAIAFDTTD
+253 EFAIAFDTTD

-275 SYTITDATENTVVKA
+275 SYTITSATKNTVVKA

-402 TANEGIQR
+402 TANEGMQR
-410 FATVALKDEQGNTL
+410 YATVALKDGQGKTL

-553 IDIPANVETIGT
+553 IDIPDNVETIGT
-565 AAFKGCSS
+565 AVFWGCSS
-573 LTTVTFE
+573 LT
-580 KESQLKTISGG
+580 
-591 YSNPNYYGVFSD
+591 
-603 CTALTS
+603 
-609 IKIPASVKTIEE
+609 
-621 AAFKGCSSLATVTFE
+621 TVTFE
-636 KGSQLKTIGGDSYS
+636 KGSQLKTIGGGSSYY
-650 SGAFSDC
+650 GAFSYC

-668 VETIEAAAFRGC
+668 VETIGASAFKGC

-690 ASQLKT
+690 ESQLKT
-696 ISTAFSSCPIIS
+696 IGGGYSEPN
-708 IEIPASVETIETSA
+708 
-722 FRGCSKLATVTFE
+722 
-735 KGSQLKTIRSA
+735 
-746 DSYYPHT
+746 
-753 YYGAFSFCPIT
+753 YYGVFSDCTALT

-791 EKGSQLKTISGDY
+791 EKGSQLKTIGGGDFPSYYYGAFSYCSSLTSIEIPASVETIKASAFKGCSSLATVTFENGSQLKTIGGGYPSSG
-804 STGSTSNYSGV
+804 T
-815 FSDCTALKSIEIP
+815 FADCTALTSIEIP

-841 CSSLTTVTFEK
+841 CSSL
-852 ESQLKIIGGGYGYSY
+852 
-867 SGTFYYYGAFSD
+867 A
-879 CTALKSIEIP
+879 
-889 ASVETIEVV
+889 
-898 AFKGCSSLITVT
+898 TVT
-910 FEKGSQLKII
+910 FEKGSQLKTI
-920 GGGFRSGS
+920 GGGGS
-928 YHGAFCQLKNLM
+928 SYYGAFGQLKNLM
-940 TVDMSACTQVKTID
+940 TVDMSACTQVKTIG
-954 EYAFYDDSEL
+954 ESAFDGDSEL

-972 TPPTCGSS
+972 TPPTCGRD
-980 AFVGINPY
+980 AFSGINPY

-997 ADTYRTTYGW
+997 ADAYKAKSGW
-1007 KNFASIT
+1007 NNFASIT

>member
-38 TKLEELCK
+38 AKLEELCK

-91 NGKNSED
+91 NGKDSED

-115 LDGEWLTDEKGNK
+115 LDGKWLTDEKGNK

-177 WMLSMDNGKTWTDIG
+177 WMLSMDDGKTWTDIG

-198 GKDGEDGE
+198 GKDGEDGA

-221 NGIFKSVR
+221 NGIFKSVT
-229 EDDDNV
+229 EDNDNV

-275 SYTITDATENTVVKA
+275 SYTITDATKNTVVKA

-298 KVNATSTDKGTITIT
+298 KVDATSTDKGTITIT

-342 QGQINIADNSIDAT
+342 QGQINIADNSINAT
-356 PAGGTQ
+356 SAGGTQ

-373 VEIPDNAQSWLSLA
+373 IEIPEDAQSWLSLA
-387 PQTRALREDTIVFEV
+387 PETRALREDTIVFEV
-402 TANEGIQR
+402 TANEGMQR
-410 FATVALKDEQGNTL
+410 YTTVALKDEQGKIL

-430 QLGTCTEIHVETKGE
+430 QLGTCTEVHVETKGE
-445 LENVLADY
+445 LENELAGY

-495 PIQAFYK
+495 PTQAFCE
-502 STNVEN
+502 STNVEE

-513 TLITIGEEMFYQSKL
+513 TLITIGEKMFYRSEL
-528 KTVVIPA
+528 KSVVISA
-535 NATTIG
+535 NVTTIE
-541 NSAFEQCASLIS
+541 NIAFW
-553 IDIPANVETIGT
+553 D
-565 AAFKGCSS
+565 CSK

-580 KESQLKTISGG
+580 KGSQLKTIGH
-591 YSNPNYYGVFSD
+591 NAYYE
-603 CTALTS
+603 CTSLTS
-609 IKIPASVKTIEE
+609 IEIPASVETIGNTAFSDCSSLATVTFEKGSRLKTIGNNAYYRCTSLTSIEIPASVE
-621 AAFKGCSSLATVTFE
+621 TIEKKAFMHCSSLATVTFE
-636 KGSQLKTIGGDSYS
+636 KGSQLKTIGGGYS
-650 SGAFSDC
+650 SSYYHGAFSDC
-657 TALTSIEIPAS
+657 SSLTSIEIPAS
-668 VETIEAAAFRGC
+668 VETVEAAAFSDC
-680 SKLATVTFEK
+680 
-690 ASQLKT
+690 SQL
-696 ISTAFSSCPIIS
+696 A
-708 IEIPASVETIETSA
+708 
-722 FRGCSKLATVTFE
+722 
-735 KGSQLKTIRSA
+735 
-746 DSYYPHT
+746 
-753 YYGAFSFCPIT
+753 
-764 SIEIPASVE
+764 
-773 TIEAAAFKGCSS
+773 
-785 LATVTF
+785 
-791 EKGSQLKTISGDY
+791 
-804 STGSTSNYSGV
+804 
-815 FSDCTALKSIEIP
+815 
-828 ASVETIEAAAFKG
+828 
-841 CSSLTTVTFEK
+841 
-852 ESQLKIIGGGYGYSY
+852 
-867 SGTFYYYGAFSD
+867 
-879 CTALKSIEIP
+879 
-889 ASVETIEVV
+889 
-898 AFKGCSSLITVT
+898 TVT

-920 GGGFRSGS
+920 GGGYSSS
-928 YHGAFCQLKNLM
+928 YYYGAFLGCSSLTSIEIPASVETIEATAFKRCSKLTTVTFEKGSQLKTIGGGFDTNVGYRYIYGAFSELKNLM
-940 TVDMSACTQVKTID
+940 TVDMSACTQVEII
-954 EYAFYDDSEL
+954 EECAFYNDPEL
-964 RLFKIGTE
+964 RLFKVSTK
-972 TPPTCGSS
+972 TPPTCENN

-997 ADTYRTTYGW
+997 ANAYKAATGW

>member
-38 TKLEELCK
+38 TKLEELCT

-55 QKIVEA
+55 QKIVDA

-91 NGKNSED
+91 NGKNSGD

-115 LDGEWLTDEKGNK
+115 LNGEWLTDDAGDKIKAEGMDGENGND
-128 VKAQGTDGKDGVDG
+128 GTDG
-142 EDGNDGV
+142 E
-149 DGEDG
+149 
-154 VDGTNGKDGK
+154 NGQ

-198 GKDGEDGE
+198 GQDGA
-206 DGTDGEDGV
+206 
-215 DGKDGT
+215 DGT
-221 NGIFKSVR
+221 NGKDGDSFFQSVT
-229 EDDDNV
+229 EDDNNV
-235 YFTLE
+235 YFTLI
-240 DDSVITIPKSDNS
+240 DGTVITIPKGDNS
-253 KFAIAFDTTD
+253 QFAIAFDTTD

-327 NDGSYRTVMVSLNCM
+327 NDGSYRTVMASFYCHEKQVLD
-342 QGQINIADNSIDAT
+342 INIADNSINVL

-373 VEIPDNAQSWLSLA
+373 VEIPDNARSWLSLA
-387 PQTRALREDTIVFEV
+387 PETRALREDTIVFEV
-402 TANEGIQR
+402 AANEGIQR
-410 FATVALKDEQGNTL
+410 HATVTLKGEQDNIL

-445 LENVLADY
+445 LENVLAGY

-478 MPNLKN
+478 MPKLKN

-495 PIQAFYK
+495 PTQAFYK
-502 STNVEN
+502 STNVEH
-508 LILPN
+508 LILPK
-513 TLITIGEEMFYQSKL
+513 TLTTIGKEMFYRSKL
-528 KTVVIPA
+528 KSVVIPA
-535 NATTIG
+535 
-541 NSAFEQCASLIS
+541 S
-553 IDIPANVETIGT
+553 VETIEA
-565 AAFKGCSS
+565 AAFM
-573 LTTVTFE
+573 
-580 KESQLKTISGG
+580 
-591 YSNPNYYGVFSD
+591 
-603 CTALTS
+603 
-609 IKIPASVKTIEE
+609 
-621 AAFKGCSSLATVTFE
+621 GCSSLATVTFE
-636 KGSQLKTIGGDSYS
+636 KGSQLKTIGGGYS
-650 SGAFSDC
+650 SYYPNYYGAFADC

-668 VETIEAAAFRGC
+668 VETIEAAAFMR
-680 SKLATVTFEK
+680 
-690 ASQLKT
+690 
-696 ISTAFSSCPIIS
+696 
-708 IEIPASVETIETSA
+708 
-722 FRGCSKLATVTFE
+722 CSKLATVTFE
-735 KGSQLKTIRSA
+735 KGSQLKTIGGDYSSYYYGVFSDCTA
-746 DSYYPHT
+746 LKSIEIPASVETIEAAAFMGCSSLATVTFEKGSQLKTIGGGYSSYYPN
-753 YYGAFSFCPIT
+753 YYGAFADCTALTSIEIPASVETIEAAAFMRCSKLATVTFEKGSQLKTIGGDYSSYYYGVFSDCT
-764 SIEIPASVE
+764 ALKSIEIPASVE

-791 EKGSQLKTISGDY
+791 EKGSQLKTI
-804 STGSTSNYSGV
+804 
-815 FSDCTALKSIEIP
+815 
-828 ASVETIEAAAFKG
+828 
-841 CSSLTTVTFEK
+841 
-852 ESQLKIIGGGYGYSY
+852 GGGYYSY
-867 SGTFYYYGAFSD
+867 SSSYYY
-879 CTALKSIEIP
+879 
-889 ASVETIEVV
+889 
-898 AFKGCSSLITVT
+898 
-910 FEKGSQLKII
+910 
-920 GGGFRSGS
+920 
-928 YHGAFCQLKNLM
+928 GAFCQLKNLM
-940 TVDMSACTQVKTID
+940 TVDMSACTQIETIG
-954 EYAFYDDSEL
+954 ECAFYGDFEL

-972 TPPTCGSS
+972 IPPTCENY
-980 AFVGINPY
+980 AFSGINPY

-997 ADTYRTTYGW
+997 ADAYKAATEW
-1007 KNFASIT
+1007 KRFASTT

>member
-38 TKLEELCK
+38 TKLEELCT

-55 QKIVEA
+55 QKIVDA

-91 NGKNSED
+91 NGKNSGD

-115 LDGEWLTDEKGNK
+115 LNGEWLTDDAGDKIKAEGMDGENGND
-128 VKAQGTDGKDGVDG
+128 GTDG
-142 EDGNDGV
+142 E
-149 DGEDG
+149 
-154 VDGTNGKDGK
+154 NGQ

-198 GKDGEDGE
+198 GQDGA
-206 DGTDGEDGV
+206 
-215 DGKDGT
+215 DGT
-221 NGIFKSVR
+221 NGKDGDSFFQSVT
-229 EDDDNV
+229 EDDNNV
-235 YFTLE
+235 YFTLI
-240 DDSVITIPKSDNS
+240 DGTVITIPKGDNS
-253 KFAIAFDTTD
+253 QFAIAFDTTD

-313 APNPI
+313 APDPI

-327 NDGSYRTVMVSLNCM
+327 NDGSYRTVMASFYCHEKQVLD
-342 QGQINIADNSIDAT
+342 INIADNSINVL

-373 VEIPDNAQSWLSLA
+373 VEIPDNARSWLSLA
-387 PQTRALREDTIVFEV
+387 PETRALREDTIVFEV
-402 TANEGIQR
+402 AANEGIQR
-410 FATVALKDEQGNTL
+410 HATVTLKGEQDNIL

-445 LENVLADY
+445 LENVLAGY

-478 MPNLKN
+478 MPKLKN

-495 PIQAFYK
+495 PTQAFYK
-502 STNVEN
+502 STNVEH
-508 LILPN
+508 LILPK
-513 TLITIGEEMFYQSKL
+513 TLTTIGKEMFYRSKL
-528 KTVVIPA
+528 KSVVIPA
-535 NATTIG
+535 
-541 NSAFEQCASLIS
+541 S
-553 IDIPANVETIGT
+553 VETIEA
-565 AAFKGCSS
+565 AAFM
-573 LTTVTFE
+573 
-580 KESQLKTISGG
+580 
-591 YSNPNYYGVFSD
+591 
-603 CTALTS
+603 
-609 IKIPASVKTIEE
+609 
-621 AAFKGCSSLATVTFE
+621 GCSSLATVTFE
-636 KGSQLKTIGGDSYS
+636 KGSQLKTIGGGYS
-650 SGAFSDC
+650 SYYPNYYGAFLDC

-668 VETIEAAAFRGC
+668 VETIEAAAFMR
-680 SKLATVTFEK
+680 
-690 ASQLKT
+690 
-696 ISTAFSSCPIIS
+696 
-708 IEIPASVETIETSA
+708 
-722 FRGCSKLATVTFE
+722 CSKLATVTFE
-735 KGSQLKTIRSA
+735 KGSQLKTI
-746 DSYYPHT
+746 
-753 YYGAFSFCPIT
+753 G
-764 SIEIPASVE
+764 
-773 TIEAAAFKGCSS
+773 
-785 LATVTF
+785 
-791 EKGSQLKTISGDY
+791 GDY
-804 STGSTSNYSGV
+804 SSYYYGV

-828 ASVETIEAAAFKG
+828 ASVETIEAAAFKR
-841 CSSLTTVTFEK
+841 CSSLATVTFEK
-852 ESQLKIIGGGYGYSY
+852 GSQLKTIGGGYYSSSY
-867 SGTFYYYGAFSD
+867 SYYYGAFLDCTALTSIEIPASVETIEATAFKGCSSLATVTFEKGSQLKTIGGGYYYHYYYGVFSD

-889 ASVETIEVV
+889 ASVETIEAT
-898 AFKGCSSLITVT
+898 AFKGCSSLATVT
-910 FEKGSQLKII
+910 FEKGSQLKTI
-920 GGGFRSGS
+920 GGGYYS
-928 YHGAFCQLKNLM
+928 YSSSYYYGAFCQLKNLM
-940 TVDMSACTQVKTID
+940 TVDMSACTQIETIG
-954 EYAFYDDSEL
+954 ECAFYGDFEL

-972 TPPTCGSS
+972 IPPTCENY
-980 AFVGINPY
+980 AFSGINPY

-997 ADTYRTTYGW
+997 ADAYKAATEW
-1007 KNFASIT
+1007 KRFASTT

>member
-1 MKKLLSLVFCGLL
+1 MCGLL
-14 LFGCSDKYDDSA
+14 LFGCGDKYDDSA

-38 TKLEELCK
+38 AKLEELCK

-142 EDGNDGV
+142 EDG
-149 DGEDG
+149 
-154 VDGTNGKDGK
+154 TNGK

-198 GKDGEDGE
+198 G
-206 DGTDGEDGV
+206 TDGEDGV

-221 NGIFKSVR
+221 NGIFKSVT
-229 EDDDNV
+229 EDNDNV

-275 SYTITDATENTVVKA
+275 SYTITDATKNTVVKA

-298 KVNATSTDKGTITIT
+298 KVDATSTDKGTITIT

-342 QGQINIADNSIDAT
+342 QGQINIADNSINAT
-356 PAGGTQ
+356 SAGGTQ

-373 VEIPDNAQSWLSLA
+373 IEIPEDAQSWLSLA
-387 PQTRALREDTIVFEV
+387 PETRALREDTIVFEV
-402 TANEGIQR
+402 TANEGMQR
-410 FATVALKDEQGNTL
+410 YTTVALKDEQGKIL

-430 QLGTCTEIHVETKGE
+430 QLGTCTEVHVETKGE
-445 LENVLADY
+445 LENELAGY

-565 AAFKGCSS
+565 AVFWGCSS
-573 LTTVTFE
+573 LT
-580 KESQLKTISGG
+580 
-591 YSNPNYYGVFSD
+591 
-603 CTALTS
+603 
-609 IKIPASVKTIEE
+609 
-621 AAFKGCSSLATVTFE
+621 TVTFE
-636 KGSQLKTIGGDSYS
+636 KGSQLKTIGGGSSYYGAFSYCTALTSIEIPASVETIGASAFSDCSSLATVTFENGSQLKTIGGGSYS

-668 VETIEAAAFRGC
+668 VETIEAAAFKDC
-680 SKLATVTFEK
+680 SSLT
-690 ASQLKT
+690 
-696 ISTAFSSCPIIS
+696 S
-708 IEIPASVETIETSA
+708 IEIPASVETIKASA
-722 FRGCSKLATVTFE
+722 FKGCSSLATVTFE
-735 KGSQLKTIRSA
+735 NGSQLKTIEGGYPSSGTFA
-746 DSYYPHT
+746 DCT
-753 YYGAFSFCPIT
+753 ALT

-791 EKGSQLKTISGDY
+791 EKGSQLKTI
-804 STGSTSNYSGV
+804 
-815 FSDCTALKSIEIP
+815 
-828 ASVETIEAAAFKG
+828 
-841 CSSLTTVTFEK
+841 
-852 ESQLKIIGGGYGYSY
+852 GGGGS
-867 SGTFYYYGAFSD
+867 SYYGAF
-879 CTALKSIEIP
+879 
-889 ASVETIEVV
+889 
-898 AFKGCSSLITVT
+898 G
-910 FEKGSQLKII
+910 
-920 GGGFRSGS
+920 
-928 YHGAFCQLKNLM
+928 QLKNLM
-940 TVDMSACTQVKTID
+940 TVDMSACTQVKTIG
-954 EYAFYDDSEL
+954 ESAFDGDSEL

-972 TPPTCGSS
+972 TPPTCGRD
-980 AFVGINPY
+980 AFSGINPY

-997 ADTYRTTYGW
+997 ADAYKAKSGW
-1007 KNFASIT
+1007 NNFASIT

>member
-1 MKKLLSLVFCGLL
+1 MKKLLSLLMCGLL
-14 LFGCSDKYDDSA
+14 LFGCGDKYDDSA

-38 TKLEELCK
+38 AKLEELCK

-142 EDGNDGV
+142 EDG
-149 DGEDG
+149 
-154 VDGTNGKDGK
+154 TNGK

-198 GKDGEDGE
+198 G
-206 DGTDGEDGV
+206 TDGEDGV

-221 NGIFKSVR
+221 NGIFKSVT
-229 EDDDNV
+229 EDNDNV

-275 SYTITDATENTVVKA
+275 SYTITDATKNTVVKA

-298 KVNATSTDKGTITIT
+298 KVDATSTDKGTITIT

-342 QGQINIADNSIDAT
+342 QGQINIADNSINAT
-356 PAGGTQ
+356 SAGGTQ

-373 VEIPDNAQSWLSLA
+373 IEIPEDAQSWLSLA
-387 PQTRALREDTIVFEV
+387 PETRALREDTIVFEV
-402 TANEGIQR
+402 TANEGMQR
-410 FATVALKDEQGNTL
+410 YTTVALKDEQGKIL

-430 QLGTCTEIHVETKGE
+430 QLGTCTEVHVETKGE
-445 LENVLADY
+445 LENELAGY

-565 AAFKGCSS
+565 A
-573 LTTVTFE
+573 
-580 KESQLKTISGG
+580 
-591 YSNPNYYGVFSD
+591 VFW
-603 CTALTS
+603 
-609 IKIPASVKTIEE
+609 
-621 AAFKGCSSLATVTFE
+621 GCSSLATVTFE
-636 KGSQLKTIGGDSYS
+636 NGSQLKTIGGGSSYY
-650 SGAFSDC
+650 GAFSDC
-657 TALTSIEIPAS
+657 TAL
-668 VETIEAAAFRGC
+668 
-680 SKLATVTFEK
+680 
-690 ASQLKT
+690 
-696 ISTAFSSCPIIS
+696 
-708 IEIPASVETIETSA
+708 
-722 FRGCSKLATVTFE
+722 
-735 KGSQLKTIRSA
+735 
-746 DSYYPHT
+746 
-753 YYGAFSFCPIT
+753 T

-791 EKGSQLKTISGDY
+791 EKGSQLKTI
-804 STGSTSNYSGV
+804 
-815 FSDCTALKSIEIP
+815 
-828 ASVETIEAAAFKG
+828 
-841 CSSLTTVTFEK
+841 
-852 ESQLKIIGGGYGYSY
+852 GGGGS
-867 SGTFYYYGAFSD
+867 SYYGAF
-879 CTALKSIEIP
+879 
-889 ASVETIEVV
+889 
-898 AFKGCSSLITVT
+898 G
-910 FEKGSQLKII
+910 
-920 GGGFRSGS
+920 
-928 YHGAFCQLKNLM
+928 QLKNLM
-940 TVDMSACTQVKTID
+940 TVDMSACTQVKTIG
-954 EYAFYDDSEL
+954 ESAFDGDSEL

-972 TPPTCGSS
+972 TPPTCGRD
-980 AFVGINPY
+980 AFSGINPY

-997 ADTYRTTYGW
+997 ADAYKAKSGW
-1007 KNFASIT
+1007 NNFASIT

>member
-38 TKLEELCK
+38 AKLEELCK

-55 QKIVEA
+55 QKIVDA

-75 DGYIIHFSDGS
+75 DGYIIYFSDGS

-91 NGKNSED
+91 NGKDSGTI
-98 APIIG
+98 PIIG
-103 VKKDTDGIYYWT
+103 VKQDTDGIYYWT

-142 EDGNDGV
+142 EDGNDGAN
-149 DGEDG
+149 GEDG
-154 VDGTNGKDGK
+154 VDGTNGK

-198 GKDGEDGE
+198 G
-206 DGTDGEDGV
+206 TDGEDGV

-240 DDSVITIPKSDNS
+240 DDSIITIPKSDNS
-253 KFAIAFDTTD
+253 EFAIAFDTTD

-275 SYTITDATENTVVKA
+275 SYTITSATKNTVVKA

-453 DYANIESLK
+453 DYAN
-462 ITGVLND
+462 
-469 VDFLFIYRM
+469 
-478 MPNLKN
+478 
-484 LDIAEVNITAL
+484 
-495 PIQAFYK
+495 
-502 STNVEN
+502 
-508 LILPN
+508 
-513 TLITIGEEMFYQSKL
+513 
-528 KTVVIPA
+528 
-535 NATTIG
+535 
-541 NSAFEQCASLIS
+541 
-553 IDIPANVETIGT
+553 
-565 AAFKGCSS
+565 
-573 LTTVTFE
+573 TTVQRNF
-580 KESQLKTISGG
+580 
-591 YSNPNYYGVFSD
+591 
-603 CTALTS
+603 
-609 IKIPASVKTIEE
+609 
-621 AAFKGCSSLATVTFE
+621 
-636 KGSQLKTIGGDSYS
+636 
-650 SGAFSDC
+650 
-657 TALTSIEIPAS
+657 
-668 VETIEAAAFRGC
+668 
-680 SKLATVTFEK
+680 
-690 ASQLKT
+690 
-696 ISTAFSSCPIIS
+696 
-708 IEIPASVETIETSA
+708 
-722 FRGCSKLATVTFE
+722 
-735 KGSQLKTIRSA
+735 
-746 DSYYPHT
+746 
-753 YYGAFSFCPIT
+753 
-764 SIEIPASVE
+764 
-773 TIEAAAFKGCSS
+773 
-785 LATVTF
+785 
-791 EKGSQLKTISGDY
+791 
-804 STGSTSNYSGV
+804 
-815 FSDCTALKSIEIP
+815 
-828 ASVETIEAAAFKG
+828 
-841 CSSLTTVTFEK
+841 
-852 ESQLKIIGGGYGYSY
+852 
-867 SGTFYYYGAFSD
+867 
-879 CTALKSIEIP
+879 
-889 ASVETIEVV
+889 
-898 AFKGCSSLITVT
+898 
-910 FEKGSQLKII
+910 
-920 GGGFRSGS
+920 
-928 YHGAFCQLKNLM
+928 
-940 TVDMSACTQVKTID
+940 
-954 EYAFYDDSEL
+954 L
-964 RLFKIGTE
+964 RHDL
-972 TPPTCGSS
+972 
-980 AFVGINPY
+980 N
-988 SVLKVPSGC
+988 
-997 ADTYRTTYGW
+997 
-1007 KNFASIT
+1007 
-1014 GLDE
+1014 

>member
-1 MKKLLSLVFCGLL
+1 MFCGLL

-373 VEIPDNAQSWLSLA
+373 VEIPDNAKSWLSLA
-387 PQTRALREDTIVFEV
+387 PETRAMREDTIVFEV

-410 FATVALKDEQGNTL
+410 YATVALKDEQGNIL

-430 QLGTCTEIHVETKGE
+430 QLGMCTEIHVETKGE
-445 LENVLADY
+445 LENELADY

-495 PIQAFYK
+495 PTQAFYNSK
-502 STNVEN
+502 NVEH

-513 TLITIGEEMFYQSKL
+513 TLITIGEEMFYQSDL
-528 KTVVIPA
+528 RSVVIPT
-535 NATTIG
+535 NVTTVG
-541 NSAFEQCASLIS
+541 YSAFLQ
-553 IDIPANVETIGT
+553 
-565 AAFKGCSS
+565 CSS

-580 KESQLKTISGG
+580 KESQLKTIGG
-591 YSNPNYYGVFSD
+591 DYYYGAFSD

-609 IKIPASVKTIEE
+609 IEIPASVETIGNT
-621 AAFKGCSSLATVTFE
+621 AFRNCSSLATVTFE
-636 KGSQLKTIGGDSYS
+636 KGSQLKTIAGDSYD
-650 SGAFSDC
+650 GAFSDC

-668 VETIEAAAFRGC
+668 VETIEATAFRNC
-680 SKLATVTFEK
+680 SKLT
-690 ASQLKT
+690 
-696 ISTAFSSCPIIS
+696 
-708 IEIPASVETIETSA
+708 
-722 FRGCSKLATVTFE
+722 
-735 KGSQLKTIRSA
+735 
-746 DSYYPHT
+746 
-753 YYGAFSFCPIT
+753 
-764 SIEIPASVE
+764 
-773 TIEAAAFKGCSS
+773 
-785 LATVTF
+785 
-791 EKGSQLKTISGDY
+791 
-804 STGSTSNYSGV
+804 
-815 FSDCTALKSIEIP
+815 
-828 ASVETIEAAAFKG
+828 
-841 CSSLTTVTFEK
+841 
-852 ESQLKIIGGGYGYSY
+852 
-867 SGTFYYYGAFSD
+867 
-879 CTALKSIEIP
+879 
-889 ASVETIEVV
+889 
-898 AFKGCSSLITVT
+898 TVT

-920 GGGFRSGS
+920 GGGFDTNVGYR
-928 YHGAFCQLKNLM
+928 YIYGAFSELKNLM
-940 TVDMSACTQVKTID
+940 TVDMSACTQVEII
-954 EYAFYDDSEL
+954 EECAFYNDPEL
-964 RLFKIGTE
+964 RLFKVSTE
-972 TPPTCGSS
+972 TPPTCENN

-997 ADTYRTTYGW
+997 ANAYKAATGW

>member
-1 MKKLLSLVFCGLL
+1 
-14 LFGCSDKYDDSA
+14 
-26 LRNDLNDLENRV
+26 
-38 TKLEELCK
+38 
-46 QMNTNISSL
+46 
-55 QKIVEA
+55 
-61 LQDNLSI
+61 
-68 SKVEQIS
+68 
-75 DGYIIHFSDGS
+75 
-86 TATIK
+86 
-91 NGKNSED
+91 
-98 APIIG
+98 
-103 VKKDTDGIYYWT
+103 
-115 LDGEWLTDEKGNK
+115 
-128 VKAQGTDGKDGVDG
+128 
-142 EDGNDGV
+142 
-149 DGEDG
+149 
-154 VDGTNGKDGK
+154 
-164 DGITPQL
+164 
-171 KIENGR
+171 
-177 WMLSMDNGKTWTDIG
+177 MDNGKTWTDIG
-192 QATGAD
+192 QATGA
-198 GKDGEDGE
+198 

-221 NGIFKSVR
+221 NGIFKSVT
-229 EDDDNV
+229 EDNDNV

-275 SYTITDATENTVVKA
+275 SYTITDATKNTVVKA

-298 KVNATSTDKGTITIT
+298 KVDATSTDKGTITIT

-342 QGQINIADNSIDAT
+342 QGQINIADNSINAT
-356 PAGGTQ
+356 SAGGTQ

-373 VEIPDNAQSWLSLA
+373 IEIPEDAQSWLSLA
-387 PQTRALREDTIVFEV
+387 PETRALREDTIVFEV
-402 TANEGIQR
+402 TANEGMQR
-410 FATVALKDEQGNTL
+410 YTTVALKDEQGKIL

-430 QLGTCTEIHVETKGE
+430 QLGTCTEVHVETKGE
-445 LENVLADY
+445 LENELAGY

-565 AAFKGCSS
+565 AVFWGCSSLTTVTFEKGSQLKTIGGGSSYYGAFSYCTALTSIEIPASVETIGASAFKGCSK
-573 LTTVTFE
+573 LATVTFE
-580 KESQLKTISGG
+580 KESQLKTIGGG
-591 YSNPNYYGVFSD
+591 YSEPNYYGVFSD

-609 IKIPASVKTIEE
+609 IEIPASVETIEA

-636 KGSQLKTIGGDSYS
+636 NGSQLKTIGGGSYS

-668 VETIEAAAFRGC
+668 VETIEAAAFKDC
-680 SKLATVTFEK
+680 SSLT
-690 ASQLKT
+690 
-696 ISTAFSSCPIIS
+696 S
-708 IEIPASVETIETSA
+708 IEIPASVETIKASA
-722 FRGCSKLATVTFE
+722 FKGCSSLATVTFE
-735 KGSQLKTIRSA
+735 NGSQLKTIEGGYPSSGTFA
-746 DSYYPHT
+746 DCT
-753 YYGAFSFCPIT
+753 ALT

-791 EKGSQLKTISGDY
+791 EKGSQLKTI
-804 STGSTSNYSGV
+804 
-815 FSDCTALKSIEIP
+815 
-828 ASVETIEAAAFKG
+828 
-841 CSSLTTVTFEK
+841 
-852 ESQLKIIGGGYGYSY
+852 GGGGS
-867 SGTFYYYGAFSD
+867 SYYGAF
-879 CTALKSIEIP
+879 
-889 ASVETIEVV
+889 
-898 AFKGCSSLITVT
+898 G
-910 FEKGSQLKII
+910 
-920 GGGFRSGS
+920 
-928 YHGAFCQLKNLM
+928 QLKNLM
-940 TVDMSACTQVKTID
+940 TVDMSACTQVKTIG
-954 EYAFYDDSEL
+954 ESAFDGDSEL

-972 TPPTCGSS
+972 TPPTCGRD
-980 AFVGINPY
+980 AFSGINPY

-997 ADTYRTTYGW
+997 ADAYKAKSGW
-1007 KNFASIT
+1007 NNFASIT